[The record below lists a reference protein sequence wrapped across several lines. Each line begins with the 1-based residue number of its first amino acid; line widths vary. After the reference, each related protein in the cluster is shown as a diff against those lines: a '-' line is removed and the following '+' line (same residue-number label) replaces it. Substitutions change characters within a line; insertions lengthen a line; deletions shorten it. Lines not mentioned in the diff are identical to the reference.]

1 MMEVL
6 QVLSAGIGTTL
17 AITVGAFALGAVLA
31 VPLLMLRRS
40 AFRPGQWLAI
50 ALVETIRSVPPIVW
64 LFVIYYIVGV
74 EIVQLDTFQAAIL
87 GFAIISAAYISEIY
101 RAAIE
106 AVPQGQWEAAEAL
119 GLKSLPIYA
128 RVILPQAVLLTIP
141 PASTFLIGLLKD
153 SAVAS
158 VIGAADITFLALQTA
173 RSTGE
178 GLTVF
183 LAAAALYLLLS
194 VPIAAVARGSAGLI
208 ERKLALA

>member
-1 MMEVL
+1 MEVL

-40 AFRPGQWLAI
+40 AFRPAQWLAI

-128 RVILPQAVLLTIP
+128 RVVLPQAVLLTIP

-173 RSTGE
+173 RTTGE